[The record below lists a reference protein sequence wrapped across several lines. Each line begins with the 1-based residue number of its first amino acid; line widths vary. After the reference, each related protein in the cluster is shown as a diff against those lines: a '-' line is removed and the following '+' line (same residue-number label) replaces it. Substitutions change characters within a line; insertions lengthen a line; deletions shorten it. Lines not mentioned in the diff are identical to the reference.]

1 MPRAD
6 GAAELRVE
14 GPAEPV
20 WLDQVHAALDRL
32 WTVSAE
38 VPELDRIRFETA
50 VIEIATNIVR
60 HAVPAGPGPVQAAVL
75 LRSAPPRLEAEL
87 SDDGADRLP
96 LGAARQPHLRTPA
109 QLHRRQWRWGLRA
122 QADADHGSAAMDV
135 RPVQDLNCEALQA
148 TASPARNGPARRGRP
163 ESSAAEQPTCQEAEG
178 SKPAAAPTER
188 AAPRGAALP

>member
-32 WTVSAE
+32 WTASAD

-60 HAVPAGPGPVQAAVL
+60 HTVPASGPGPVQAAVL

-87 SDDGADRLP
+87 SDDGAAVSVDLDPAPVDDLAESGRGIALVKRAVDTLTLARADGRNTWRL
-96 LGAARQPHLRTPA
+96 ARV
-109 QLHRRQWRWGLRA
+109 W
-122 QADADHGSAAMDV
+122 
-135 RPVQDLNCEALQA
+135 
-148 TASPARNGPARRGRP
+148 AR
-163 ESSAAEQPTCQEAEG
+163 
-178 SKPAAAPTER
+178 
-188 AAPRGAALP
+188 

>member
-32 WTVSAE
+32 WTAGTE

-60 HAVPAGPGPVQAAVL
+60 HAVPAGPGPVHAAVL

-87 SDDGADRLP
+87 SDDGAAVPVDLDPAPVDDLAESGRGIALVKRTVDTLTLDRAGGRNTWRL
-96 LGAARQPHLRTPA
+96 ARVWTR
-109 QLHRRQWRWGLRA
+109 
-122 QADADHGSAAMDV
+122 
-135 RPVQDLNCEALQA
+135 
-148 TASPARNGPARRGRP
+148 
-163 ESSAAEQPTCQEAEG
+163 
-178 SKPAAAPTER
+178 
-188 AAPRGAALP
+188 